1 MENLKEIVWGAVGI
15 WAAVEI
21 IKELRVVWDTYH
33 DNWLRRENN
42 LLQKTIDELRASLP
56 KKGEK

>member
-21 IKELRVVWDTYH
+21 FKELRYVWDTYQ
-33 DNWLRRENN
+33 DNWHRKHIRELNN
-42 LLQKTIDELRASLP
+42 TIDELNAKLP
-56 KKGEK
+56 KKGKK

>member
-56 KKGEK
+56 KKGKK

>member
-21 IKELRVVWDTYH
+21 LKELRYVWDTYQ
-33 DNWLRRENN
+33 DNWFRKHIAQLNN
-42 LLQKTIDELRASLP
+42 TIDELNAKLP
-56 KKGEK
+56 KKGKK